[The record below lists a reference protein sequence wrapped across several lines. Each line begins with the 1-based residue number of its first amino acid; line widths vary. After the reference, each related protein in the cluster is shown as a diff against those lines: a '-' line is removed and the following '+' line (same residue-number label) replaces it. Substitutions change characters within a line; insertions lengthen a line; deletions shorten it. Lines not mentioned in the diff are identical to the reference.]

1 MPPSDE
7 CAPPKHSRGEYGSA
21 PKPSV
26 PPGPATSMG
35 TSGGG
40 PEGTKPTSHWWEPL
54 PWLLQNGVALEE
66 AQRGAGDWP
75 LKGHQDPKSTWLHP
89 QLLSVSPA
97 QMRSPETVTFNFSR
111 AAAVIMV

>member
-54 PWLLQNGVALEE
+54 PWLLPTLEPLEE
-66 AQRGAGDWP
+66 AQPGAGAWP
-75 LKGHQDPKSTWLHP
+75 LEGHQDPKSAWLHP
-89 QLLSVSPA
+89 QHHCVSPA
-97 QMRSPETVTFNFSR
+97 QKRSPRTVALSFSR
-111 AAAVIMV
+111 AAALVVV

>member
-66 AQRGAGDWP
+66 AQRGLGTGPSKGTRTPKAPGSIPSYFLFP
-75 LKGHQDPKSTWLHP
+75 LLKCAPQRQSLST
-89 QLLSVSPA
+89 SPGL
-97 QMRSPETVTFNFSR
+97 QP
-111 AAAVIMV
+111 